1 MLIWSEKNNVNK
13 TNRIESKKLILYTVD
28 KIVLLYSILFLFS
41 ANKVTT
47 PVVAEPVLMLVIIA
61 LRFSNWLKMAKAP
74 GPANTASILTI
85 AKFTPDLRKTV
96 VNPVSIPDIRLLLP
110 FIQLLIDKSPLLT

>member
-13 TNRIESKKLILYTVD
+13 TNRIESKKLI
-28 KIVLLYSILFLFS
+28 
-41 ANKVTT
+41 
-47 PVVAEPVLMLVIIA
+47 AEPVLMLVIIA